1 MSKISVIVEEITDID
16 DAHIFYG
23 SVIDEKMGDDLHVT
37 VIATGL
43 TLDENAGQEPEV
55 VEAVVPSVNST
66 QPVDP
71 NVHTSALNSQK
82 QSQAQLYQDTASAAR
97 TNAPQEQTKTKTN
110 SIQDYLK
117 RQQNK

>member
-55 VEAVVPSVNST
+55 VEQPVPSVNST

-71 NVHTSALNSQK
+71 NLHTSALSSQK
-82 QSQAQLYQDTASAAR
+82 QSQAQYQESPIRANVT
-97 TNAPQEQTKTKTN
+97 QEQPKTKTN

>member
-43 TLDENAGQEPEV
+43 TLDENAGEEPEV
-55 VEAVVPSVNST
+55 VEQPVPSVNST

-71 NVHTSALNSQK
+71 NLHTSALNSQK
-82 QSQAQLYQDTASAAR
+82 QSQAQYQETPVRS
-97 TNAPQEQTKTKTN
+97 TVTQEQTKTKTN